1 MAEGRHDDNLDDN
14 LTEDPEQNLEQNF
27 VKDTNVQ
34 QLADKAR
41 ASIPEDM
48 ARAQRALLCAAL
60 LAAGRPLSERELTKV
75 LAGSHSTSSTTNASD
90 INELT
95 AKIDVSSALADL
107 QNTLQEQDLGLVI
120 EEVAGGFR
128 MVVAPHLTPALATLL
143 SPPPLPPLSNAAL
156 ETLALI
162 AYKQPITRGELEASR
177 GSSCTSTL
185 ETLQERELIRVVG
198 HKDALGKP
206 RLYGTTQRFLL
217 EFGLKSLNDLPPL
230 DDAPSDFVRS

>member
-1 MAEGRHDDNLDDN
+1 MADGVHD
-14 LTEDPEQNLEQNF
+14 
-27 VKDTNVQ
+27 
-34 QLADKAR
+34 ADKQDSTDIQEAR
-41 ASIPEDM
+41 D
-48 ARAQRALLCAAL
+48 QRALLCAAL
-60 LAAGRPLSERELTKV
+60 LAAGRPLSERELAKV
-75 LAGSHSTSSTTNASD
+75 LAGLADGSSTP
-90 INELT
+90 I
-95 AKIDVSSALADL
+95 IDVSAALEDL
-107 QNTLQEQDLGLVI
+107 QTTLREQDLGLVI

-128 MVVAPHLTPALATLL
+128 MLVAPHLTPALSTLL

-217 EFGLKSLNDLPPL
+217 EFGLKSLDDLPPL
-230 DDAPSDFVRS
+230 ADAPSDFVRS

>member
-1 MAEGRHDDNLDDN
+1 MVDAVPDA
-14 LTEDPEQNLEQNF
+14 
-27 VKDTNVQ
+27 
-34 QLADKAR
+34 ADR
-41 ASIPEDM
+41 QHSEDM
-48 ARAQRALLCAAL
+48 SQEDAREQRALLCAAL
-60 LAAGRPLSERELTKV
+60 LAAGRPLSERELAQV
-75 LAGSHSTSSTTNASD
+75 LAGGSSSPN
-90 INELT
+90 
-95 AKIDVSSALADL
+95 VSAALKDL
-107 QNTLQEQDLGLVI
+107 QTTLREQDLGLVV

-128 MVVAPHLTPALATLL
+128 MVVAPHLTPALSTLL
-143 SPPPLPPLSNAAL
+143 SPPPLPSLSNAAL

-217 EFGLKSLNDLPPL
+217 EFGLKSLEDLPPL

>member
-1 MAEGRHDDNLDDN
+1 MTDGLQDAADGQHSNEQHSGDMSQ
-14 LTEDPEQNLEQNF
+14 EDTRE
-27 VKDTNVQ
+27 
-34 QLADKAR
+34 
-41 ASIPEDM
+41 
-48 ARAQRALLCAAL
+48 QRALLCAAL
-60 LAAGRPLSERELTKV
+60 LAAGRPLSERELAKV
-75 LAGSHSTSSTTNASD
+75 LAGSSSTPDVNV
-90 INELT
+90 LT
-95 AKIDVSSALADL
+95 ALEDL
-107 QNTLQEQDLGLVI
+107 QTTLREQDLGLII

-128 MVVAPHLTPALATLL
+128 MVVAPHLTPALSTLL

-217 EFGLKSLNDLPPL
+217 EFGLKSLADLPPL